1 MIQGV
6 YAKDGETVELL
17 TNGMTEIVPERSNGL
32 DALFYFLPV
41 KVRKRKSKLHKALIL
56 LSLGAPL
63 IAAETISDAYGY
75 AFFAPLYVAA
85 LIWCG
90 IVLYANRG

>member
-6 YAKDGETVELL
+6 YAKNGEITELI
-17 TNGMTEIVPERSNGL
+17 TNGMTEITPEQKGL

-41 KVRKRKSKLHKALIL
+41 KVRKRKSKLHKAAIL

-75 AFFAPLYVAA
+75 AFFTPLYIAA

>member
-1 MIQGV
+1 MITGV
-6 YAKDGETVELL
+6 YTKNGETTELV
-17 TNGMTEIVPERSNGL
+17 TNGMTEIVPEQKGL

-41 KVRKRKSKLHKALIL
+41 KVRKRKSKLHKAMIL

-63 IAAETISDAYGY
+63 IAAETVSDTYGLQ
-75 AFFAPLYVAA
+75 FFTPLFIAA
-85 LIWCG
+85 LVWCG

>member
-1 MIQGV
+1 MIEGTF
-6 YAKDGETVELL
+6 YKNGETIELL
-17 TNGMTEIVPERSNGL
+17 TNGMTEIVPEQKGL
-32 DALFYFLPV
+32 DALFYFMPV
-41 KVRKRKSKLHKALIL
+41 RIKKRKSKLHKALIL